1 MIRLRRNHWTNDID
15 WDVSF
20 YADVISREGFGSCW
34 VQLPSLIGP
43 SAYNAQTAARDML
56 NHPSASLVFYQ
67 GIGPAVEGVQ
77 SAPVSN
83 LLITS
88 GSILLA
94 GADIDFSETRPVPTD
109 GISTWDCG
117 QRAQPEDCAAVVSI
131 QAPWKDGAYN
141 GTLLFAGALLAFTVE
156 LLLRGWDRRNDRK
169 EKRKS

>member
-1 MIRLRRNHWTNDID
+1 
-15 WDVSF
+15 
-20 YADVISREGFGSCW
+20 
-34 VQLPSLIGP
+34 
-43 SAYNAQTAARDML
+43 ML

-77 SAPVSN
+77 SSPVSN